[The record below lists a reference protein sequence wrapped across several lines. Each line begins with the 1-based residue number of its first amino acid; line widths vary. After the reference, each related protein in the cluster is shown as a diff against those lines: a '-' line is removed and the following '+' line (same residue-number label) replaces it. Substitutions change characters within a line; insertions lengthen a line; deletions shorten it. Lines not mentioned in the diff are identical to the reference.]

1 MQTRCLGISL
11 CLETG
16 CKASRAQQQLLTL
29 MIGQIHELEY
39 ALRGYEIFS
48 IRSSGLRLTAQ

>member
-1 MQTRCLGISL
+1 
-11 CLETG
+11 
-16 CKASRAQQQLLTL
+16 

-48 IRSSGLRLTAQ
+48 IRSSELRLTAQ